1 MLFIHAAVVTY
12 TVFFIIC
19 YDKHDVFVTSDN
31 DQFQRLLWSKDQYIL
46 KPVEILSQDM
56 LMHIQMKTSYSLFR
70 SYDLATYVCHFLK
83 EKKVKSQGQQKDFI
97 TRNIYMKCKN
107 SSTHCSKVFGKV
119 KVFKL

>member
-1 MLFIHAAVVTY
+1 MPRSIGFVPKKDLITRNIHVKYQSSSTY
-12 TVFFIIC
+12 
-19 YDKHDVFVTSDN
+19 Y
-31 DQFQRLLWSKDQYIL
+31 
-46 KPVEILSQDM
+46 
-56 LMHIQMKTSYSLFR
+56 
-70 SYDLATYVCHFLK
+70 LK